1 MVSFSTKLVES
12 WELAFWVDS
21 QEHLRRESVVT
32 SSCVASWGSV
42 GDFDGDQEQSE
53 AEKIELLKKLKA
65 LGIWLSQFGALFHPM
80 VEKHHGLNHM
90 MFAYGGV
97 LK

>member
-1 MVSFSTKLVES
+1 M
-12 WELAFWVDS
+12 
-21 QEHLRRESVVT
+21 VT
-32 SSCVASWGSV
+32 SSCVASWGSL

-80 VEKHHGLNHM
+80 VEKHHGLNHI
-90 MFAYGGV
+90 MFAYGGF